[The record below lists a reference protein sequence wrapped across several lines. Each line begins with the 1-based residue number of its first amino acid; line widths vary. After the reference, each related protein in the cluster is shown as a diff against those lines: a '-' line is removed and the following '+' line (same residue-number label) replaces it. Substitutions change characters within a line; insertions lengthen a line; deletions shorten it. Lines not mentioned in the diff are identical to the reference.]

1 MGIDSPEDGITRLM
15 SCSFAT
21 LKFGFKVINAADPKP
36 ALVNARLDTL
46 IIFAPMK
53 YFLLPLAYQ

>member
-1 MGIDSPEDGITRLM
+1 GITRLM

-21 LKFGFKVINAADPKP
+21 LKFEFKVINAADPKP

-53 YFLLPLAYQ
+53 YFLLLLAYQ